1 MAKLSYRDADG
12 VLREHTLGRRTTIGR
27 HPNQTVQVLDRVVSK
42 QHAVI
47 ESEEEAYI
55 LRDRGSRNGTYLN
68 GEEITEDITLS
79 NGDRITVGSTD
90 LYFQRPEQ
98 QDDDDR
104 RTTSGNITMHT
115 GDVQTH
121 IRSNL
126 LDRDS
131 DQFLP
136 EEAVGSEE
144 VLRRDYEKL
153 RIAHELSQSIGLE
166 MDLDVLLQK
175 IMDKAFELF
184 PADRGVILLKR
195 EEEENADAQL
205 IPPEREGLKVDE
217 GELVTMVVK
226 SRSGEEE
233 EAEDVRISETILRE
247 VTSEKEA
254 CLSSDAMSDS
264 RFSGSQSIM
273 IGQIR
278 STMSVPMLHDDQ
290 LKGVIHLDTKMA
302 SGAFEEKDLAIL
314 TGFARRAAGLVEHHR
329 LLKRMEQEIVVREK
343 VGRLLSPELVE
354 EVVNGRIEL
363 RKGGE
368 LRRATVMF
376 ADVRNFT
383 SYSERMPPQEV
394 VGNINDYF
402 ELMVDVIF
410 EYEGTLD
417 KFIGD
422 EIMAIWGAPIS
433 RDNDPERAVRC
444 AIAMQH
450 EIEEFNKERRERGEV
465 TFDIGIGL
473 NTGEVVAGYTGSTK
487 RMNYTVMGDE
497 VNTANRI
504 CSSASAGEIYI
515 GENTYADVGHLIE
528 FEQLPPTELKGKAE
542 QVEIYQVLGLR
553 SDEHTTGNQTLPPS
567 SDGEADTEDQTEPDR
582 RDTDQS
588 GNRVDASEYRDTDDE
603 APEMA
608 QPDDEPKGSDG
619 DA

>member
-27 HPNQTVQVLDRVVSK
+27 HPNQKVQVLDRVVSK

-47 ESEEEAYI
+47 ESTEDGFV

-68 GEEITEDITLS
+68 GEEIGEDVELS

-90 LYFQRPEQ
+90 LYFQRPEDH
-98 QDDDDR
+98 DDGER
-104 RTTSGNITMHT
+104 RSTTGNITMHK

-121 IRSNL
+121 VRSNL
-126 LDRDS
+126 LGRES

-136 EEAVGSEE
+136 EEAVQDEE

-195 EEEENADAQL
+195 EQEASAEAQL
-205 IPPEREGLKVDE
+205 ISEEREGLDVDG
-217 GELVTMVVK
+217 GELVPMVVK
-226 SRSGEEE
+226 SRSGEAED
-233 EAEDVRISETILRE
+233 AEDVRISETILRE
-247 VTSEKEA
+247 VTREKEA

-264 RFSGSQSIM
+264 RFSGSHSIM

-302 SGAFEEKDLAIL
+302 SGAFEEKDLNIL

-363 RKGGE
+363 KKGGE

-376 ADVRNFT
+376 ADVRDFT
-383 SYSERMPPQEV
+383 TYSEQMPPQKV
-394 VGNINDYF
+394 VGDINDYF

-450 EIEEFNKERRERGEV
+450 EIEQFNEERRERGEV

-504 CSSASAGEIYI
+504 CASAGPGEIYI
-515 GENTYADVGHLIE
+515 GENTYAEVGHLLE

-553 SDEHTTGNQTLPPS
+553 SDTDQTGEQTLPPS
-567 SDGEADTEDQTEPDR
+567 ASDAED
-582 RDTDQS
+582 
-588 GNRVDASEYRDTDDE
+588 DDDPGSTQ
-603 APEMA
+603 PEMESDEGGSA
-608 QPDDEPKGSDG
+608 SSQPLSGPSLTETSEAEKPEDEQSDQGST
-619 DA
+619 